1 MGLRKGQTDDQ
12 FDNTMKKELL
22 KKNAKG
28 KQIKKYLCC
37 ALFTLAIVL
46 PVILYKFVLAPPPFD
61 EMAPCIFCE
70 IAGGRSPNTQIEVET
85 DEYVIFKDI
94 KPASTHHYL
103 AVPKRH
109 IESLKVMTKEDIPL
123 VDHLEEALK
132 QFFKSKGI
140 DTEDALFGFHM
151 PPFISVRHLHMHG
164 IAPRSTMSWMNS
176 FVFKAHSAWFKLV
189 EDARKYLENK

>member
-1 MGLRKGQTDDQ
+1 
-12 FDNTMKKELL
+12 
-22 KKNAKG
+22 
-28 KQIKKYLCC
+28 
-37 ALFTLAIVL
+37 
-46 PVILYKFVLAPPPFD
+46 
-61 EMAPCIFCE
+61 MAPCIFCQIINHTKE
-70 IAGGRSPNTQIEVET
+70 AVIEVET

-109 IESLKVMTKEDIPL
+109 VESLKTMTKDDIPL
-123 VDHLEEALK
+123 VNDLEKAMKE
-132 QFFKSKGI
+132 FFISKGI

-151 PPFISVRHLHMHG
+151 PPFISVHHLHLHG

-176 FVFKAHSAWFKLV
+176 FVFKTHSPWFKLV